1 MLITET
7 APQQAEH
14 FEWLNAIDFYNSY
27 LEIISDRI
35 DALNGLDH
43 SVQLEQKK
51 SQFEEKLE
59 LLRER
64 LSELSM
70 DVSGHIEEIETEPI
84 FENRLNITL
93 QSAHHM
99 GLRENFENFELDL
112 NEFRAAF
119 NEFYVRCI

>member
-27 LEIISDRI
+27 LEIIRDRI
-35 DALNGLDH
+35 EALNALDH

-51 SQFEEKLE
+51 SQFDEKLS
-59 LLRER
+59 LLKER
-64 LSELSM
+64 LNDLSM
-70 DVSGHIEEIETEPI
+70 DVSEHIEEIESEPV

-99 GLRENFENFELDL
+99 GLRENFENFEIDL

>member
-27 LEIISDRI
+27 LEIIRDRI
-35 DALNGLDH
+35 EALNGLDH

-51 SQFEEKLE
+51 SQFDEKLE
-59 LLRER
+59 LLKER
-64 LSELSM
+64 LNELSL

-84 FENRLNITL
+84 FDNRLNITFFF
-93 QSAHHM
+93 M
-99 GLRENFENFELDL
+99 N
-112 NEFRAAF
+112 
-119 NEFYVRCI
+119 

>member
-27 LEIISDRI
+27 LEIIRDRI
-35 DALNGLDH
+35 EALNGLDH

-51 SQFEEKLE
+51 SQFDEKLE
-59 LLRER
+59 LLKER
-64 LSELSM
+64 LNELSL

-84 FENRLNITL
+84 FDNRLNITL

-112 NEFRAAF
+112 NDFRAAF

>member
-27 LEIISDRI
+27 LEIIRDRI

>member
-27 LEIISDRI
+27 LEIIKDRI
-35 DALNGLDH
+35 EALNGLDQ

-51 SQFEEKLE
+51 NQFEEKLE
-59 LLRER
+59 LLKER
-64 LSELSM
+64 LNELSL
-70 DVSGHIEEIETEPI
+70 DVSVHIEEIETEPI

-99 GLRENFENFELDL
+99 GLRENFEIFELDL
-112 NEFRAAF
+112 NDFRAAF